1 MNLPIQIRLFCCLH
15 ILVLVG
21 LVGSNSVS
29 IPAKTF
35 NAIDSIQYDADT
47 QTNKQDY
54 LHGVE
59 YQKTS
64 SCSDPGVL
72 RPHYTRCQHYN
83 LESKQKFV
91 DSDKYANVEVVR
103 TSKKAI
109 NIP

>member
-1 MNLPIQIRLFCCLH
+1 M
-15 ILVLVG
+15 VG

-29 IPAKTF
+29 IPAEAF
-35 NAIDSIQYDADT
+35 DAIDSIQNDADT

-59 YQKTS
+59 YQKTG

-72 RPHYTRCQHYN
+72 SPHYTHCQHYY

-91 DSDKYANVEVVR
+91 DSDKYTNVEVVR